1 MALNHPRGVRHRKSA
16 PVPSAARAGSQRPS
30 PTVDGER
37 SPARLPKPDDV
48 FQPGEVIEF
57 QRGAVKSRFQVLW
70 IGAKGSAAEGQAG
83 VRLLDQ
89 KTIMPADNLPAD
101 QPVPVG
107 VPPAQDEKRS
117 DARISCNGGAL
128 VAGVGNHLV
137 WGPVKDV
144 SRAGVYIET
153 GTPMPVNTEVVLKM
167 DVQGMTIESA
177 GIVRTSYPFA
187 GMGIALRRTTA
198 DNQKKLATVLRNL
211 KELHSA
217 AKYGLE
223 IRGPLGMS
231 VVFEAEEPL
240 PKMEGTAA
248 DSLAKELSAAQVAKA
263 CVRLADA
270 ISEGQDAVSG
280 ADMEELRKAADR
292 LRSRLYTLSSHP
304 PLKAHSNGASS

>member
-1 MALNHPRGVRHRKSA
+1 M
-16 PVPSAARAGSQRPS
+16 
-30 PTVDGER
+30 VDGER
-37 SPARLPKPDDV
+37 ASTRLPRPDCV

-57 QRGAVKSRFQVLW
+57 QRGAVKARFQVLW
-70 IGAKGSAAEGQAG
+70 IGAEGSAVEGQAG
-83 VRLLDQ
+83 IRLLD
-89 KTIMPADNLPAD
+89 KKLV
-101 QPVPVG
+101 VPVEDLSVDQAASAG
-107 VPPAQDEKRS
+107 VPPQDEKRS
-117 DARISCNGGAL
+117 DARISCNGGAM
-128 VAGVGNHLV
+128 VTGVGNNLV

-240 PKMEGTAA
+240 PKMEGSAA
-248 DSLAKELSAAQVAKA
+248 DNLTKELSAAQVAKA

-270 ISEGQDAVSG
+270 ISEGQDTGSG
-280 ADMEELRKAADR
+280 ADIEELRKAADR

-304 PLKAHSNGASS
+304 PLNAHSNGASS